1 MEWNHTE
8 AKYRTRRES
17 LWGCE
22 CAGRRALLAQLPL
35 PAATTV
41 LPGHAQ
47 TVASVAG
54 TRAAPSVRPSSPHTG
69 AQLSEHKRGWRQR
82 AYPCAQLGHVSS

>member
-1 MEWNHTE
+1 MLFPSGVRRDAPMEWNHTE

-47 TVASVAG
+47 TVAAWLV
-54 TRAAPSVRPSSPHTG
+54 
-69 AQLSEHKRGWRQR
+69 
-82 AYPCAQLGHVSS
+82 LGQPRL